1 MRHDGERV
9 GTTAPP
15 ALTRTRVL
23 GLIWQLAIIYLL
35 DKAYEATRSIIPH
48 QEDVALRHG
57 LAVVGIE
64 KSWHIFDE
72 WWVQAV
78 VFRHAQWHFGPLTI
92 DRGAIISLVNHF
104 YLYSHFVGTALFLVW
119 LYLFRKKH
127 FRFVRDVIVITTSLA
142 LVIYILFPMMPPRL
156 MGAYLDLP
164 HGYRIQDTLAP
175 ILNYKLQQAQIG
187 YNPYAAMPSLHFAW
201 ALILGVTL
209 VLCGRHVVLRLVGLL
224 YPVMMLATILISGN
238 HLLLDA
244 AGSVIVVTVAVLAV
258 LVLHR
263 RLSPRQVLEGIGRV
277 AAA

>member
-1 MRHDGERV
+1 MRHDGERG
-9 GTTAPP
+9 GTATQP

-23 GLIWQLAIIYLL
+23 GLIGQLAILYVL
-35 DKAYEATRSIIPH
+35 DKAYEATRGIIPH
-48 QEDVALRHG
+48 QADVALRHG

-64 KSWHIFDE
+64 KSWHIFLE

-104 YLYSHFVGTALFLVW
+104 YLYSHFVGTPAFLVW
-119 LYLFRKKH
+119 LYLLRRNH

-142 LVIYILFPMMPPRL
+142 VVIYIVFPMMPPRL

-164 HGYRIQDTLAP
+164 HHYHIQDTLAP

-209 VLCGRHVVLRLVGLL
+209 VLLGRHVVLRLVGLL

-244 AGSVIVVTVAVLAV
+244 AGSVIVVTVAVLMA

-263 RLSPRQVLEGIGRV
+263 RLSPRQVLEGIGR
-277 AAA
+277 AAAA

>member
-1 MRHDGERV
+1 VRHDGERV
-9 GTTAPP
+9 GTAAQP

-23 GLIWQLAIIYLL
+23 GLMGQLAILYVLE
-35 DKAYEATRSIIPH
+35 KAYEATRGIIPH

-64 KSWHIFDE
+64 KSWNIFLE

-104 YLYSHFVGTALFLVW
+104 YLYSHFVGTPAFLVW
-119 LYLFRKKH
+119 LYLFRRNH
-127 FRFVRDVIVITTSLA
+127 FRFVRDVIVITTSLSV
-142 LVIYILFPMMPPRL
+142 VIYIVFPMMPPRL
-156 MGAYLDLP
+156 MGEYLDLP

-209 VLCGRHVVLRLVGLL
+209 VLCGRHLVLRLVGLL

-244 AGSVIVVTVAVLAV
+244 AGSVIVVTVAVLAA

-263 RLSPRQVLEGIGRV
+263 RVSPRQFLEGIGR
-277 AAA
+277 AAAA

>member
-1 MRHDGERV
+1 VRHDGHRV

-15 ALTRTRVL
+15 ALTRTRVF
-23 GLIWQLAIIYLL
+23 GLIWQLAILYLL
-35 DKAYEATRSIIPH
+35 DKAYEATRGIIPH

-104 YLYSHFVGTALFLVW
+104 YLYSHFVGTPAFLVW
-119 LYLFRKKH
+119 LYLFRRYH
-127 FRFVRDVIVITTSLA
+127 FRFVRDVIVITTGLA

-164 HGYRIQDTLAP
+164 HHYHIQDTLAP

-209 VLCGRHVVLRLVGLL
+209 VLLGRHVLRLVGLL

-244 AGSVIVVTVAVLAV
+244 AGSVIVVTVAVLAA

-263 RLSPRQVLEGIGRV
+263 RLSPRQFLEGIGRPTL
-277 AAA
+277 AA